1 VPPHLVVA
9 VSFGQPEEPKPKEDD
24 ARPGE
29 APAEPAPEAPAEPSA
44 DSPAEPAPEPATP
57 DADAPAD
64 PPADTPADAPAENPA
79 PPPPPPLRLVSI
91 IPALADPHQQPL
103 AQTGRLTL
111 RVAGTVLT
119 LYLNDTVAGGDFAA
133 QAQQA
138 LMALDGD
145 KNGYLEKSEVP
156 DNAAPQL
163 GQFDA
168 VDTDEDG
175 KVYPAEIITFL
186 QQQQAGL
193 RAQIHLKASDRED
206 ALFAALDQNNDE
218 RLDAFEVEQVPEQ
231 LALLDASGDGWLT
244 RDEVP

>member
-1 VPPHLVVA
+1 
-9 VSFGQPEEPKPKEDD
+9 
-24 ARPGE
+24 
-29 APAEPAPEAPAEPSA
+29 
-44 DSPAEPAPEPATP
+44 
-57 DADAPAD
+57 
-64 PPADTPADAPAENPA
+64 
-79 PPPPPPLRLVSI
+79 LRLVSI

-138 LMALDGD
+138 LTALDGD

-244 RDEVP
+244 RDEVPESLVIGLARGSLENMDALFTLPPLFVRPPAEGTPRWFTAMDANGDGAISQREFIGSLEAFARLDTSGDALVDAVEAKAAE